1 MSWLKPREWKRGR
14 EGEQSW
20 KASSYLSCILD
31 LFAYEGFF
39 FFCRRK
45 QSFLTLNICNDSSV
59 TVLLTR
65 QSADTH
71 KVDNVKTNK
80 LGGGRM
86 KKWEFVPLIGNLTCK
101 LIYVTTKQLKVF
113 LKYKLMGHK
122 TQQFYFTLRLKL
134 LENILNPFWTQ
145 LRSGRVSPPSDMIQ
159 PVTDTIVS
167 LRRKWHE
174 AHVIILNMSWTEGH
188 RNKRARGEL
197 SRDNDKRDREERAM
211 ESPCKEEAE
220 RWSGR
225 GRAGDDPFPPGA
237 SCKLY

>member
-1 MSWLKPREWKRGR
+1 MWKQTNSVVEEWKN
-14 EGEQSW
+14 E
-20 KASSYLSCILD
+20 
-31 LFAYEGFF
+31 
-39 FFCRRK
+39 
-45 QSFLTLNICNDSSV
+45 TP
-59 TVLLTR
+59 
-65 QSADTH
+65 
-71 KVDNVKTNK
+71 
-80 LGGGRM
+80 
-86 KKWEFVPLIGNLTCK
+86 FVPLIGNLTCK
-101 LIYVTTKQLKVF
+101 LIHVTTKQLKVF

-134 LENILNPFWTQ
+134 FENILNPFWTQ
-145 LRSGRVSPPSDMIQ
+145 LRSSRVSPPSDMIQ

-225 GRAGDDPFPPGA
+225 GRAGDDPFALEPCVSFISHCICQQETQEWLAGVTPLHSA
-237 SCKLY
+237 MWVTF